1 MDCGLVALYKLH
13 CTFIPLEAELSLI
26 MIDFSY

>member
-13 CTFIPLEAELSLI
+13 CTFILHEAEVPLI
-26 MIDFSY
+26 MIDLNY